1 MKSVTIVGASS
12 VLLAWLWL
20 TDLWCF
26 VSIRRTKSNAKSVFI
41 DDEAREADEESE
53 GEEEEEEEEEETSV
67 VEESIE
73 EIVAESVE
81 SATES
86 VSESVKVVQVVKVE
100 KWVILLL
107 FRCTPLIFSITER
120 ERVKTR
126 QRR

>member
-53 GEEEEEEEEEETSV
+53 GEEEDEEEEETSV

-120 ERVKTR
+120 ERVKRR

>member
-1 MKSVTIVGASS
+1 MKSATIVGASS

-41 DDEAREADEESE
+41 DDEAGEADEESE
-53 GEEEEEEEEEETSV
+53 GEEEDEEEEETSV

-86 VSESVKVVQVVKVE
+86 VSESVEVVQVVKV
-100 KWVILLL
+100 
-107 FRCTPLIFSITER
+107 
-120 ERVKTR
+120 
-126 QRR
+126 